1 MEYIIAAGVIALVA
15 AAAYILQSKSR
26 STTTRPVQFT
36 CRHCG
41 EKHCQCEPQD

>member
-15 AAAYILQSKSR
+15 AAAYVIKRKSR
-26 STTTRPVQFT
+26 STTTRPVPFT

-41 EKHCQCEPQD
+41 EKDCQCEPQD